1 MSFGKNKIKAVVFDF
16 GGVIELDGG
25 GNLRRDIAEYMGVP
39 YAEFVNAY
47 FQHNHLVN
55 VQNLKWEDVILKVVS
70 IFTKS
75 KEKTD
80 GVKEIVRIR
89 ALDRNINT
97 ALLSYFPQ
105 LKKLGLKTG
114 IFSNSNSILRGR
126 LKELGLLELADVLVI
141 SGEIGFQKPHK
152 EAFQVLFEKLELKPE
167 EVVFI
172 DDTPRS
178 LEKADEIGYIPVLFK
193 NNEQLKVDLKNLGT
207 HRLDSFATH
216 LALY

>member
-1 MSFGKNKIKAVVFDF
+1 MSQITKGKDIKAVVFDF
-16 GGVIELDGG
+16 GGVIELDVG
-25 GNLRRDIAEYMGVP
+25 GNLRRDIAEYLGVP
-39 YAEFVNAY
+39 YPEFLDAY

-55 VQNLKWEDVILKVVS
+55 VQNLKWEDVILKIAS
-70 IFTKS
+70 IFTNS
-75 KEKTD
+75 KEKTN
-80 GVKEIVRIR
+80 GVKEMVRIR
-89 ALDRNINT
+89 ALDRNIN
-97 ALLSYFPQ
+97 AELLLFFPK

-114 IFSNSNSILRGR
+114 IFSNSNAVLRER

-152 EAFQVLFEKLELKPE
+152 EAFQVLFEKLALKPE

-193 NNEQLKVDLKNLGT
+193 NNEQLKVDLKGLGINLT
-207 HRLDSFATH
+207 
-216 LALY
+216 